1 MSEGL
6 VEVRETEKE
15 WKNPD
20 VRSKYRAII
29 TPHYLRHNY
38 ITRCWEAEIDPMITM
53 RIVGHSD
60 YRTTANI
67 YTHLQEEHL
76 EKTKKR
82 LDAIFAGKK
91 VAQLENGWGLRKKR
105 KPSKT
110 ACFQGFLGGTA
121 DASKSEL
128 FPSAT
133 AVFTSLRVTVFVP
146 SL

>member
-6 VEVRETEKE
+6 VETGETEKE

-91 VAQLENGWGLRKKR
+91 LHKSCTTRKLMGAEKIR
-105 KPSKT
+105 KPLKT
-110 ACFQGFLGGTA
+110 ACFQGF
-121 DASKSEL
+121 
-128 FPSAT
+128 
-133 AVFTSLRVTVFVP
+133 
-146 SL
+146 